1 MDVSKLPNHHPV
13 PWDTHFEAL
22 ALPAMFARTA
32 QASRDAPL
40 LHFLGRTY
48 PYRELLSDAQAFAH
62 ALRARGIAEGDRVV
76 MTKGDGAREEVDL
89 AAPGKRDDAADQA
102 LPEPVSEMPLAA
114 PGASPLDGILGEL
127 RDAIVFDDDDQEDEI
142 DERDS
147 RHDEEAS

>member
-32 QASRDAPL
+32 QASPDAPL

-76 MTKGDGAREEVDL
+76 TTSTFLIDAESNLNAAL
-89 AAPGKRDDAADQA
+89 AA
-102 LPEPVSEMPLAA
+102 L
-114 PGASPLDGILGEL
+114 ASP
-127 RDAIVFDDDDQEDEI
+127 
-142 DERDS
+142 
-147 RHDEEAS
+147 EASE